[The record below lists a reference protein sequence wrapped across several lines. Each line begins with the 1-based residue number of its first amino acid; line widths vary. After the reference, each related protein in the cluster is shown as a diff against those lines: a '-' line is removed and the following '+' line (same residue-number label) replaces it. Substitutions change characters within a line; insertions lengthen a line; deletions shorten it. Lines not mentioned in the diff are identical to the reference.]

1 MWDLP
6 RSPSADR
13 PTLQDVDAQLP
24 DYFSDRELGP
34 PPLLLDDLPSTAW
47 IGISA
52 TFHRFADQQ
61 FFGAEFPE
69 QCEDG
74 KGISGTSMAGLRA
87 LLVSHIPRLG
97 GWPREDEPPDT
108 ITAMDLVVFGWVH
121 AQEPSVAG
129 HHGYFGHDHYTFDR
143 RAGRARWSSEI
154 NRILERNGVAL
165 RQEPDGTVVRVD
177 TAAATVATRSPV
189 PSVGD
194 VQVDEKIATAL
205 RKYRAP
211 DAAVRR
217 EALEALWD
225 AFERIKTVVDP
236 SSKKQSVR
244 ALIDLMADEG
254 ASRDAI
260 EAESVALTKIG
271 NDFQIRHHEV
281 DKHTVEE
288 SLIDPLF
295 IRALALVDSAARAIV
310 RRAGDA

>member
-1 MWDLP
+1 VED
-6 RSPSADR
+6 
-13 PTLQDVDAQLP
+13 QLP

-34 PPLLLDDLPSTAW
+34 PALLLDALPSTAW

-52 TFHRFADQQ
+52 TFYRFADQH
-61 FFGAEFPE
+61 FFAAEFPE
-69 QCEDG
+69 QCQDG

-97 GWPREDEPPDT
+97 GWPSEDEPPDT
-108 ITAMDLVVFGWVH
+108 VTAMDLVVFGWVH
-121 AQEPSVAG
+121 AQEPNVAE

-143 RAGRARWSSEI
+143 RAGRARWRSEI
-154 NRILERNGVAL
+154 NRILERNCVAI

-177 TAAATVATRSPV
+177 TAAATVAMLSPV

-194 VQVDEKIATAL
+194 IQVDEKITTAL

-217 EALEALWD
+217 EALEVLWD

-236 SSKKQSVR
+236 TDKKRSVR
-244 ALIDLMADEG
+244 ALIDLMAGEV
-254 ASRDAI
+254 ASREAI
-260 EAESVALTKIG
+260 DMEFASLTKIG

-281 DKHTVEE
+281 DKHWVEE

-295 IRALALVDSAARAIV
+295 IRALALIDSAARAIA
-310 RRAGDA
+310 RQAEAT